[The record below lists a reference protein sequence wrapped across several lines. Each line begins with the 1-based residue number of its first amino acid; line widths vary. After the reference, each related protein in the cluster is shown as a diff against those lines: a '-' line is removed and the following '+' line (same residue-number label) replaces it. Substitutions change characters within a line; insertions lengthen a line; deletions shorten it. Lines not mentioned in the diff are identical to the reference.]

1 MPTRSQV
8 DPQPPR
14 CHHPVM
20 LEIRPVR
27 VLGDNYAW
35 ILGPRRGRL
44 AVVIDPGQAAPV
56 TAALARRSQRLAAI
70 LLTHHHPDHVGGVP
84 DLLAG
89 VTVPVYGPRRDA
101 IPTVDCPVGDGDRIE
116 APDAELALEV
126 LHVPGH
132 TAGHVAYFGHGLVFT
147 GDTLFGGGCGRLF
160 EGTARELLGSLR
172 RLAAL
177 PPSTEVY
184 CGHEYTVANLRFAAE
199 IEPANLALATR
210 LADATRRVASSMPTL
225 PSTVAEERATNPFL
239 RCTEPEVVGAVER
252 HAGRSLAN
260 EVEVFAALRQWK
272 DGWRSA

>member
-1 MPTRSQV
+1 
-8 DPQPPR
+8 
-14 CHHPVM
+14 M
-20 LEIRPVR
+20 LEVRPVG
-27 VLGDNYAW
+27 VLNDNYAW
-35 ILGPRRGRL
+35 ILGPPGGSL
-44 AVVIDPGQAAPV
+44 VVVVDPGQAAPV
-56 TAALARRSQRLAAI
+56 AAALARRSQRLAAI
-70 LLTHHHPDHVGGVP
+70 LLTHHHADHVGGV
-84 DLLAG
+84 LELVAE
-89 VTVPVYGPRRDA
+89 TAVPVYGPRRDA
-101 IPTVDCPVGDGDRIE
+101 IPTVDRPVGDGDRIVVPE
-116 APDAELALEV
+116 AELALEV

-210 LADATRRVASSMPTL
+210 LADATRRTEGSEPTL

-239 RCTEPEVVGAVER
+239 RCTEPEVAAAAER
-252 HAGRSLAN
+252 SAGRPLEN
-260 EVEVFAALRQWK
+260 EVEVFAALRRLK
-272 DGWRSA
+272 DGWRLPHPAID